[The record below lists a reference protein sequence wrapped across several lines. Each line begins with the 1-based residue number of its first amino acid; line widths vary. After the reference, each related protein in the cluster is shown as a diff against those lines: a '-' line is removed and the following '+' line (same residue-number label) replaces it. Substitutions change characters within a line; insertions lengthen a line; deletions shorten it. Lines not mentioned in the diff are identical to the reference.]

1 MSTHTKALTY
11 SHLSHFESKSRSVKI
26 YYSATLG
33 AKVIGLRLKS
43 SALATQNKPF
53 HAQKHHPYTAFSRI
67 KVNIR

>member
-1 MSTHTKALTY
+1 MNIHTKALTY
-11 SHLSHFESKSRSVKI
+11 SHLIRFESKSGSVKI

-53 HAQKHHPYTAFSRI
+53 HAPKTSSSHRL
-67 KVNIR
+67 